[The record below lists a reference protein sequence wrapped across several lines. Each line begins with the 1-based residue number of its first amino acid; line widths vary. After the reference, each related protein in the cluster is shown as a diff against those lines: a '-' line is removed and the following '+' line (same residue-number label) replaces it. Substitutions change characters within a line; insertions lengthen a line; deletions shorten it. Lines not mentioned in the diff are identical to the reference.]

1 MFNQNQQMFSL
12 IGGGPP
18 KTQRLIR
25 RPLPSTIIPESTN
38 LEETVHDQTNS
49 LNKSSTSSASN
60 STKSLL
66 DILNFDSDVKFP
78 EISVISSDI
87 DALTVIPLSINTD
100 NRSNSEY
107 ECEYELS
114 IVKNTSNSESKPPSK
129 PQHQTPNVAPKKAYE
144 EDKYPIL
151 VDDNSSKSV
160 ELVVNFNPLLNMTFV
175 PNSLYANK
183 PNTKISYTNSKSTKK
198 DTNKGSI
205 TTIPEINIQI
215 TINETEI
222 QPTEN
227 KSKNIKLDSKVNDQS
242 QKIKPETDSSSSSTL
257 SKSSYSSL
265 SPSPAK
271 RTVSDGIL
279 ETRKE
284 AMSPILNKIFDLLDN
299 SQHFSNQ
306 SNSSNSLNNTK
317 LQRTNSIEE
326 EDADENKC
334 ISAYEQIVR
343 LLDQSLDDRMKE
355 ISDHSIVYDFYG
367 DEYDAMEGSKSSYH
381 EINEINNTQSE
392 HDYYFKPNSNNYWL
406 DTEPR
411 KVKTV
416 YDEIAHLLDN
426 AHLLKIQR
434 QKLFTNA
441 YF

>member
-1 MFNQNQQMFSL
+1 MFNPNQQMFSL

-38 LEETVHDQTNS
+38 LEETVHDQTSS
-49 LNKSSTSSASN
+49 LNKSSASSATN

-78 EISVISSDI
+78 EISVISSEI
-87 DALTVIPLSINTD
+87 DTLTVIPLSINTD

-114 IVKNTSNSESKPPSK
+114 IVKNTSDSETKSPSE
-129 PQHQTPNVAPKKAYE
+129 PQLQTPNVASKQAYE

-151 VDDNSSKSV
+151 VDDNSTKSL

-175 PNSLYANK
+175 PNSFYANK
-183 PNTKISYTNSKSTKK
+183 PNTKTSYTNSKSSKN

-205 TTIPEINIQI
+205 TTLPEINIQI
-215 TINETEI
+215 TINENED
-222 QPTEN
+222 
-227 KSKNIKLDSKVNDQS
+227 KSKNTKFDPKVNDPS
-242 QKIKPETDSSSSSTL
+242 QKTKPETDSSSSSAL
-257 SKSSYSSL
+257 SSSKSSYSSL
-265 SPSPAK
+265 PPSPAK
-271 RTVSDGIL
+271 RTVSDNTL

-306 SNSSNSLNNTK
+306 SNSSNSFNNTK

-326 EDADENKC
+326 EEDENKC

-381 EINEINNTQSE
+381 EINELNNTQSE

-406 DTEPR
+406 DTESR